1 VERAT
6 FDVEMTRD
14 FVAVHERLK
23 QILDPYRADF
33 HVTRDDPDGI
43 YMEIPGME
51 GTPTGFVA
59 GTRVGKRYVS
69 LYLMPVYAE
78 PRLMDTASPAL
89 LRRKQGKSCFNF
101 TSVDE
106 SLMTELEGIVA
117 VGMPRY
123 EDWARANARS

>member
-1 VERAT
+1 VT
-6 FDVEMTRD
+6 HD
-14 FVAVHERLK
+14 FAAVHKRLK
-23 QILDPYRADF
+23 QILEPYRAQF
-33 HVTRDDPDGI
+33 VVTKDGPEGI

-69 LYLMPVYAE
+69 SYLMPVYAE
-78 PRLMDTASPAL
+78 PRLMDGASPAP

-106 SLMTELEGIVA
+106 PLMVELEAITA
-117 VGMPRY
+117 AGMPRY
-123 EDWARANARS
+123 EEWARAHARS